1 MVRNRIKEF
10 MGTKSAQQKILERTH
25 QYGERE
31 KHTQEI
37 TAKKNKQ
44 YREKATKTKPQ
55 IHEMTRIN
63 IQLFNNNSEY

>member
-1 MVRNRIKEF
+1 

-37 TAKKNKQ
+37 TAKKNQ
-44 YREKATKTKPQ
+44 AISGEGNQNKAQNPRND
-55 IHEMTRIN
+55 EN
-63 IQLFNNNSEY
+63 